1 MLSDLVKD
9 EIQHAYKQILAKKS
23 LRPRSGQRVMIAEI
37 AKALSGIEAIPDMGD
52 NHEVDT
58 AVDGLVNTSG
68 PIVVIEAGTG
78 TGKTLAYVL
87 GTLPLARHLGK
98 KVVLATATVALQ
110 EQVTLRDLPDILAHS
125 GLSFSYVLA
134 KGRGRY
140 LCLSRLDQLLRGN
153 ASADAML
160 ELFGEVLGDQGQGNT
175 ALYEDM
181 LEQIGAGKWQG
192 DRDDWRGIISDRDW
206 SPVTVE
212 AGQCAGQKCS
222 NFSRCFFYQAREQVQ
237 KVDCVIANHD
247 LVLVDLALGG
257 GVILPDPQDTIYIFD
272 EAHHLPAKTNQHFSS
287 NTRLRGTLS
296 WLETSLRQLNKLV
309 ADTRVQDNG
318 VIKRECA
325 DIESLIRGLSE
336 DMSSALMILEPMYAE
351 KAVQSSGRA
360 QDSQAKESHETLTFE
375 LGIVPDEL
383 KEQSRQLASRFTT
396 LSRSLREVSTI
407 LRRLMED
414 AETLPAR
421 QQAELWFPVVGSMVS
436 RAEANE
442 KLWQAFA
449 RTDQPG
455 EAPSARWL
463 SAAYGADSDNRR
475 TGSGSGAQEP
485 TDLVLSCSP
494 VLAAQTLIEH
504 LWQRCAGAVLT
515 SATLSAL
522 GTFDVLAMRAGLPSH
537 TAYHRINSPFDY
549 ANAATLIIPRLN
561 CDPGDVKA
569 HTSAIIQLLPK
580 VLSPDEASLMLFS
593 SRRQMLDVLESMPD
607 EWRQRILCQ
616 DDYQKAQLLELHRE
630 KVDAGKPSVIFGLA
644 SFAEGVD
651 LPGSYC
657 KHVLIAKIPFSVP
670 NDPIEATLAQ
680 WIEQQGKNPFM
691 TLSVPE
697 ASFRLVQA
705 AGRLLRSETDTGRIT
720 LFDERLVSKFY
731 GKSIMASLPPFARD
745 IFPDWL
751 EAPAAR

>member
-1 MLSDLVKD
+1 MLPDLVKD
-9 EIQHAYKQILAKKS
+9 EIQLAYKQILAKKS
-23 LRPRSGQRVMIAEI
+23 LRPRTGQRVMIAEI
-37 AKALSGIEAIPDMGD
+37 AKALSVIEANPEGTGDSGGSSEPDD
-52 NHEVDT
+52 VK
-58 AVDGLVNTSG
+58 G
-68 PIVVIEAGTG
+68 PVVVIEAGTG

-153 ASADAML
+153 ASQDAML
-160 ELFGEVLGDQGQGNT
+160 ELFGEVVGNAGDSNT

-181 LEQIGAGKWQG
+181 LEKIGAGQWQG
-192 DRDDWRGIISDRDW
+192 DRDDWQGIISDRDW

-287 NTRLRGTLS
+287 STRLRGTIS
-296 WLETSLRQLNKLV
+296 WLETTLRQLNKLV
-309 ADTRVQDNG
+309 ADTRIEDNG

-325 DIESLIRGLSE
+325 DIESLIRGLTE
-336 DMSSALMILEPMYAE
+336 DMGSALMLLEPMFAD
-351 KAVQSSGRA
+351 KTAQSAARDVNEA
-360 QDSQAKESHETLTFE
+360 LTFE
-375 LGIVPDEL
+375 LGVVPEVL
-383 KEQSRQLASRFTT
+383 KELSRQLASRFTT
-396 LSRSLREVSTI
+396 LNRSLREISTI
-407 LRRLMED
+407 LRRLIED
-414 AETLPAR
+414 ADTLPAR
-421 QQAELWFPVVGSMVS
+421 QQAELWFPVIGAMVS
-436 RAEANE
+436 RADANE

-449 RTDQPG
+449 RTDQPD

-463 SAAYGADSDNRR
+463 SATTSGDGDFRR
-475 TGSGSGAQEP
+475 SGSGAAGQDP

-537 TAYHRINSPFDY
+537 TVYHRISSPFDY
-549 ANAATLIIPRLN
+549 GNAATLIIPRLN
-561 CDPGDVKA
+561 CDPGDAKA
-569 HTSAIIQLLPK
+569 HTAAIVQLLPRILK
-580 VLSPDEASLMLFS
+580 PEEASLMLFS
-593 SRRQMLDVLESMPD
+593 SRRQMQDVLEAMSE
-607 EWRQRILCQ
+607 EWRHRILCQ
-616 DDYQKAQLLELHRE
+616 DDYQKAQLLDLHR
-630 KVDAGKPSVIFGLA
+630 KRVDAGEPSVIFGLA

-651 LPGSYC
+651 LPGDYC

-680 WIEQQGKNPFM
+680 WVEQQGKNPFM

-720 LFDERLVSKFY
+720 LFDERLISKFY

-745 IFPDWL
+745 IFPAWL
-751 EAPAAR
+751 DAPVPDEIRGSGK